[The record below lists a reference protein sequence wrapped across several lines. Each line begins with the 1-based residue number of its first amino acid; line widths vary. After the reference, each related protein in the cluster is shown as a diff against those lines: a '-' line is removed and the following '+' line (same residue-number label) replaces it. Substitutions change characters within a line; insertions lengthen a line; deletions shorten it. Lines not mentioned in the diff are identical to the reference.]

1 MAVTGS
7 VVLVLGEELLESE
20 RLSRSSIHCT
30 VWAAA
35 LTALA
40 TAWDGVDFRS
50 LSTVAN
56 ADWAEERLP
65 EPMALPSAAMSVE
78 SCEDADVP
86 LPLEEACAGLSW
98 L

>member
-1 MAVTGS
+1 MVDE
-7 VVLVLGEELLESE
+7 EELLESE

-35 LTALA
+35 LSAVA

-50 LSTVAN
+50 LSTVAK
-56 ADWAEERLP
+56 ADWAVERLP
-65 EPMALPSAAMSVE
+65 EPMALPNAAMSVE
-78 SCEDADVP
+78 SCEVADE
-86 LPLEEACAGLSW
+86 LPLEEAGAGFSW